1 MPQAVRAIILAT
13 TKVGDKSLVLHCLCN
28 EGGRR
33 SFIVSVGR
41 KAGMALFLPL
51 NIIDGEA
58 VENRKSTLWR
68 LHRISSAAPLESIR
82 GNVYKNA
89 VCLFMSEVLYRC
101 IHDGEG
107 DAELFDWCARSIAAL
122 DSIESGWS
130 NFHLRWLMELS
141 AALGFSP
148 TKESIAPFAGERY
161 SEICALL
168 DADLTSFLMAPLN
181 GTARSEIAD
190 ILLRY
195 LSSHTE
201 CSLNIRSLAVLS
213 EVLR

>member
-1 MPQAVRAIILAT
+1 MPQTVRAIILST
-13 TKVGDKSLVLHCLCN
+13 TKVGDRSLVLHCLCR

-51 NIIDGEA
+51 NIIEGEV
-58 VENRKSTLWR
+58 VENRRTDLWR
-68 LHRISSAAPLESIR
+68 LHHISSAAPLEGIR
-82 GNVYKNA
+82 GNVYKNSI
-89 VCLFMSEVLYRC
+89 CLFMSEVLYRC

-107 DAELFDWCARSIAAL
+107 DAELFDWCCRSIAAL
-122 DSIESGWS
+122 DSLEAGWS

-148 TKESIAPFAGERY
+148 TKESIAPFAGGRY

-168 DADLTSFLMAPLN
+168 DADLASFLTAPLN
-181 GTARSEIAD
+181 GTARGEIAD
-190 ILLRY
+190 VLLRY